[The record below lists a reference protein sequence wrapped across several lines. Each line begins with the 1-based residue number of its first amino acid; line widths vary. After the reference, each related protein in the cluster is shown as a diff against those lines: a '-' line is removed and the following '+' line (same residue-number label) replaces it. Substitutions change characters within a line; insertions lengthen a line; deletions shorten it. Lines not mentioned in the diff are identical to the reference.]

1 VVRRSE
7 ILIETDFR
15 SYLTKLYDAPPM
27 AFEEIEIVVPG
38 RAELGESPVWDERRG
53 CLWWVDI
60 KRRVVHRHQPQ
71 RGEDGWA
78 DTPTADEAR
87 RGDGADASRQLGEEV
102 GAVALRERG
111 GLVLA
116 VRSGVVVLDDVAGPL
131 RRLADLAAPGVRFN
145 DAKCDAAGRLWAGTL
160 ADDGRAGGGRLYRVE
175 PDGRAE
181 VALDRVTVSNGLDWS
196 PDGRTLY
203 YVDSATQRVD
213 AIAFDP
219 ESGALGERRPLIEIA
234 LEEGIPDGLTVDAE
248 GFIWLALFGGGA
260 VLRIAPDGERERT
273 VQVPVSHPTSC
284 AFGGPDLTDLY
295 ITSAAKDLSA
305 AQRREQPAAG
315 AVLRLR
321 PGARGRPANRLAG

>member
-1 VVRRSE
+1 
-7 ILIETDFR
+7 
-15 SYLTKLYDAPPM
+15 M
-27 AFEEIEIVVPG
+27 ASEEIEIVVPG
-38 RAELGESPVWDERRG
+38 GAELGESPVWDERRG

-60 KRRVVHRHQPQ
+60 KRGAVHRHEPQ
-71 RGEDGWA
+71 RGGHGA
-78 DTPTADEAR
+78 A
-87 RGDGADASRQLGEEV
+87 ADASRRVGEEV

-116 VRSGVVVLDDVAGPL
+116 VRSGVLVLDDLCSPP

-145 DAKCDAAGRLWAGTL
+145 DAKCDPAGRLWAGTL
-160 ADDGRAGGGRLYRVE
+160 ADDGRAGVGRLYRVQ

-181 VALDRVTVSNGLDWS
+181 VALEGVTMSNGLDWS

-219 ESGALGERRPLIEIA
+219 ESGSLGKRRTLIEIPN
-234 LEEGIPDGLTVDAE
+234 EEGIPDGLTVDAE
-248 GFIWLALFGGGA
+248 GFIWLALFGRGA

-284 AFGGPDLTDLY
+284 AFGGPDLADLY
-295 ITSAAKDLSA
+295 VTSAAKDLSA
-305 AQRREQPAAG
+305 QQRREQPAAG

-321 PGARGRPANRLAG
+321 PGVRGRPAHRFAG